1 MMKRNILWVF
11 VVVLVSVILTAC
23 EKANWDD
30 GGQKPVQGD
39 EVRVVFNVKRF
50 EQIPFNK
57 GECKC

>member
-11 VVVLVSVILTAC
+11 VVVLVSVILAAC

-50 EQIPFNK
+50 EH
-57 GECKC
+57 